1 MRTQDLPSKHNSLS
15 FAPSLN
21 WAAKLKKKKNRKQY
35 LYTVYI
41 YETPRESTNFK
52 LKQIGLTA
60 LPGVYGRMNFEG
72 NPWLASQAGKIN
84 MHANQRQN
92 EQEQI
97 LLYN

>member
-21 WAAKLKKKKNRKQY
+21 WAAKLKKKKKKTENNTYIQY
-35 LYTVYI
+35 IYI

-72 NPWLASQAGKIN
+72 NP
-84 MHANQRQN
+84 
-92 EQEQI
+92 
-97 LLYN
+97 